1 MLRQTH
7 GCNSVMNVMR
17 LTNLFLIGLKTR
29 SVRENAF
36 LILKIWPRKGFT
48 NPRTEFINIIL
59 LNDHIIKLSTKNISL
74 YTQISQCNS
83 PTSQTS
89 FLHSGWWLTQ
99 RLKADQMVKSK
110 DQRSSQPQ
118 MGPLYHPPTSSL
130 KPLGKRKQKDCKCC
144 RLWTAG
150 TKQCLLN
157 TGAVLPRELTAAMA
171 ACQRPTQHPTPT

>member
-17 LTNLFLIGLKTR
+17 LTNLFLIGLKTV

-36 LILKIWPRKGFT
+36 LILKIWSRKGFT
-48 NPRTEFINIIL
+48 NPRAEFINIIL

-74 YTQISQCNS
+74 YTQISATLRLPKQV
-83 PTSQTS
+83 

-118 MGPLYHPPTSSL
+118 MRPQDSNHCGRES
-130 KPLGKRKQKDCKCC
+130 RKIVRTVGYGQ
-144 RLWTAG
+144 LEQNSAF
-150 TKQCLLN
+150 
-157 TGAVLPRELTAAMA
+157 
-171 ACQRPTQHPTPT
+171 